1 MLKNSLLKIQKRPN
15 IGLSGEYRLVV
26 RRVVD
31 GGVTRDT
38 GWIPNLITD
47 AGLNRL
53 GSGGWSGW
61 CHIGTGT
68 TAPAVGDVA
77 LAAQAASTSSTV
89 PGGATS
95 NSGSPLYRTTT
106 TLVYRFNTGQLNG
119 NYTEV
124 GISWGNGTL
133 WSRALIVDGS
143 GSPTSITVTSSE
155 FLDVFY
161 RLTMVPDLTDHNYSC
176 TIQGVTYAVTR
187 RAASV
192 SNQSTWSPKES
203 AWIPAQGQGSST
215 IVAYSGTLGE
225 VTGSPSGTS
234 AGKFG
239 SPSAGAYSNNSY
251 TRTSSMSIAL
261 GELNVPGGIKT
272 MLVNDSVGSWQHQFT
287 PVIPKDDTK
296 VMSLNF
302 SMSWGRV

>member
-106 TLVYRFNTGQLNG
+106 TLAYRFNTGQLNG

-124 GISWGNGTL
+124 GISWGNGGTFIGL
-133 WSRALIVDGS
+133 RGTDEAEGFKGAVRGEEGNRPVDKG
-143 GSPTSITVTSSE
+143 
-155 FLDVFY
+155 Y
-161 RLTMVPDLTDHNYSC
+161 
-176 TIQGVTYAVTR
+176 
-187 RAASV
+187 
-192 SNQSTWSPKES
+192 
-203 AWIPAQGQGSST
+203 
-215 IVAYSGTLGE
+215 
-225 VTGSPSGTS
+225 
-234 AGKFG
+234 
-239 SPSAGAYSNNSY
+239 
-251 TRTSSMSIAL
+251 
-261 GELNVPGGIKT
+261 
-272 MLVNDSVGSWQHQFT
+272 
-287 PVIPKDDTK
+287 
-296 VMSLNF
+296 
-302 SMSWGRV
+302 WGRVYA